1 MNYWEFNNYI
11 DNLIRNTDDDFN
23 KMQEDI
29 KNEYIRDENTLVN
42 FIFNIEK
49 LILQYTFS
57 TFLGYFLSIMNN
69 NNKINI
75 IFFTIVCYI
84 TIQLLSLIIE
94 WYGYNKQLKYAKE
107 KEIYLLDEVLKLK
120 SKFHNEIGIISFE
133 KDDIKN
139 KETIFF
145 IKKLSNKYLF
155 SKIDVSENLNNKY
168 IFIVKFIKISNI
180 LKYIAYFFIIVILF
194 LTWKFLI
201 IDCKII
207 IEILK

>member
-1 MNYWEFNNYI
+1 M
-11 DNLIRNTDDDFN
+11 
-23 KMQEDI
+23 
-29 KNEYIRDENTLVN
+29 
-42 FIFNIEK
+42 
-49 LILQYTFS
+49 
-57 TFLGYFLSIMNN
+57 N

-94 WYGYNKQLKYAKE
+94 LYGYNKQLKYAKE

-139 KETIFF
+139 KEIIFF

-180 LKYIAYFFIIVILF
+180 LKYTAYFFIIVILF